1 MRISPPMTLARMEA
15 AQLSQLT
22 ARVGAHQS
30 SPTSRPVEQPGEI
43 RDEMAARRPSRHA
56 LDIRV

>member
-1 MRISPPMTLARMEA
+1 MTLARMEA